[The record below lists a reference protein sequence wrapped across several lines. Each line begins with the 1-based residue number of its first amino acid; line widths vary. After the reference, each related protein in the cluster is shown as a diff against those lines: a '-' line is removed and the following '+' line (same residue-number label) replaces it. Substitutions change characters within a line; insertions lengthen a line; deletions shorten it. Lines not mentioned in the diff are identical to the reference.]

1 MTIKTATPYLFFDG
15 RAREAADFYRDALG
29 AEVKSLQTFGEAM
42 SSCPEAMKH
51 RVVHAEIAVGEATLF
66 LSDGAE
72 NGAVG
77 GGSHVQVAL
86 DCDDIDEMARQ
97 FDALAAAGEVLHP
110 IHDTFYGGK
119 LGALRDKYGVS
130 WMFNCMGPQARAS

>member
-1 MTIKTATPYLFFDG
+1 MTIKTATPYLFFNG
-15 RAREAADFYRDALG
+15 QAREAAGFYREALG

-42 SSCPEAMKH
+42 SSCPAAMKN
-51 RVVHAEIAVGEATLF
+51 RVVHAEIRVGEATLF
-66 LSDGAE
+66 LSDGPADTDE
-72 NGAVG
+72 A

-86 DCDDIDEMARQ
+86 DCDDAEEMARQ
-97 FDALAAAGEVLHP
+97 FDALATGGEVLHP

-130 WMFNCMGPQARAS
+130 WMFNSTTP

>member
-1 MTIKTATPYLFFDG
+1 MTIKTATPYLFFNG
-15 RAREAADFYRDALG
+15 QAREAAGFYREALG

-42 SSCPEAMKH
+42 SSCPVAMKD
-51 RVVHAEIAVGEATLF
+51 RVVHAEIRVGEATLF
-66 LSDGAE
+66 LSDGPADSNE
-72 NGAVG
+72 I

-86 DCDDIDEMARQ
+86 DCDDAEEMARQ
-97 FDALAAAGEVLHP
+97 FDALAASGEVLHP

-130 WMFNCMGPQARAS
+130 WMFNCMKP